1 MKIQRTKNAGRN
13 IVFGTVLKVYNIVI
27 PFLMRTLMIYQMGME
42 YAGLNNLFSSLF
54 QVLNIAELGI
64 GAALTFSMYEPI
76 AKDESEK
83 ISALLNLYRKCFQI
97 IGGIIFAL
105 GLLCMPFLKY
115 LVNGNVP
122 DNLNLQHL
130 YFLYLLNTVLSYWL
144 FSYKKSLIYAFQ
156 RNDINSKISLVTYSI
171 QYFLQALVILKL
183 HNYYLYVISSIAA
196 QILLN
201 LISAMVVDK
210 TYPYK
215 PVGKVESVVVVDI
228 KKKVQGLVTNKIG
241 GVIFRSADSIIIS
254 AFLGLVV
261 LAQYQNYYYILSAV
275 ISIFTIIFEACVAGI
290 GNSIITERKEKNY
303 EDFCTLTFL
312 TGILIGICCA
322 CFICLYQPFIQLWV
336 GDENLLSISLI
347 ISFVIYFYVYEV
359 DQLISTYKDAAGIWY
374 QDRYRPL
381 LSAILNLTLN
391 IITIRF
397 LGLYGVLYSTII
409 SYIVLSMPWLLFN
422 VFHELFFG
430 MSVRRYILLLLKNI
444 FATLLA
450 CVASYLICSKI
461 NINGLQGLVIRLI
474 LTVGISGMIMIAVL
488 FKSREF
494 PPAYKLV
501 RKLIKLRK

>member
-1 MKIQRTKNAGRN
+1 M
-13 IVFGTVLKVYNIVI
+13 
-27 PFLMRTLMIYQMGME
+27 
-42 YAGLNNLFSSLF
+42 
-54 QVLNIAELGI
+54 
-64 GAALTFSMYEPI
+64 
-76 AKDESEK
+76 
-83 ISALLNLYRKCFQI
+83 
-97 IGGIIFAL
+97 
-105 GLLCMPFLKY
+105 
-115 LVNGNVP
+115 
-122 DNLNLQHL
+122 
-130 YFLYLLNTVLSYWL
+130 
-144 FSYKKSLIYAFQ
+144 
-156 RNDINSKISLVTYSI
+156 
-171 QYFLQALVILKL
+171 ILKL

-359 DQLISTYKDAAGIWY
+359 DQLIST
-374 QDRYRPL
+374 
-381 LSAILNLTLN
+381 
-391 IITIRF
+391 
-397 LGLYGVLYSTII
+397 
-409 SYIVLSMPWLLFN
+409 
-422 VFHELFFG
+422 
-430 MSVRRYILLLLKNI
+430 
-444 FATLLA
+444 
-450 CVASYLICSKI
+450 
-461 NINGLQGLVIRLI
+461 LQGCRWNLV
-474 LTVGISGMIMIAVL
+474 SG
-488 FKSREF
+488 
-494 PPAYKLV
+494 
-501 RKLIKLRK
+501 